1 MNELKPTDVS
11 SFKDAY
17 KTAIQANFSPTLE
30 IKMGD
35 QVFTYHASDIVL
47 RYGTNPHQ
55 SFGFYTPDREQPLV
69 VGNMELLKGGKGG
82 LSLTNLQ
89 DISHAAG
96 AILKYF
102 SRPACA
108 IMKHVNPCGFKVQTN
123 GESGAEMYRKA
134 RGCDERSA
142 FGGVVAFNYE
152 VDTETAEAI
161 METFI
166 EGIVAP
172 GYTEEALEVLKRT
185 EGTKK
190 LNNAIRVGK
199 INDPRKLP
207 TFMGDDVTGYLK
219 IGTFEDG
226 SISVEVPYLT
236 RIRSAS
242 DLVLMPMIPN
252 SNPEKN
258 GGKDYVANILPTTE
272 QLDDLLTAWYVNIGV
287 RSNGIVIAKDG
298 KTICVG
304 TGQQERIGA
313 EEQAIRKAIDKKQD
327 LEGSVLSSDGFF
339 PSRDCIDAA
348 AEVGIKAIV
357 WPAGSMNDSVVI
369 EAANQKGIAL
379 AATLERCFSH
389 H

>member
-1 MNELKPTDVS
+1 MEPNPTDVS

-17 KTAIQANFSPTLE
+17 KTAVQADFSPTLE
-30 IKMGD
+30 IRMGD
-35 QVFTYHASDIVL
+35 QVFTYHTPGIVV

-55 SFGFYTPDREQPLV
+55 PFGFYAPDREQPLV

-123 GESGAEMYRKA
+123 GESGADMYRKA

-142 FGGVVAFNYE
+142 FGGVIVFNYE
-152 VDTETAEAI
+152 VDTETAEAV

-172 GYTEEALEVLKRT
+172 GYSEGALEVLRRN
-185 EGTKK
+185 EDTKK

-207 TFMGDDVTGYLK
+207 TFVGDDVTGYMK

-236 RIRSAS
+236 RIRSAD
-242 DLVLMPMIPN
+242 DLILMPMIPN

-258 GGKDYVANILPTTE
+258 GGKDYTGNLVPTAE
-272 QLDDLLTAWYVNIGV
+272 QLDDLLTSWYVNISV
-287 RSNGIVIAKDG
+287 RSNGVVIVKDG
-298 KTICVG
+298 KTLSVG

-313 EEQAIRKAIDKKQD
+313 VEQAIAKAHQKKQD
-327 LEGSVLSSDGFF
+327 LEGAVLSSDGFF

-348 AEVGIKAIV
+348 ADAGIKAIT
-357 WPAGSMNDSVVI
+357 WPAGSMNDAIVI
-369 EAANQKGIAL
+369 EAANQRGIAL